1 MNLLKK
7 IIISY
12 FILLILFTG
21 LIIGVHT
28 IPQSAIKEN
37 VVTST
42 HTLQE
47 EGLYKKFLNFKLFQ
61 MDNFT
66 DSYMLNLAISADS
79 KHPIEAGMMNYDYKS
94 KNFMDL
100 AYDTEKVALGKME
113 NLDKSSYGRYWQG
126 YQVTLRPL
134 LTIFTY
140 PQIRILNYIIFT
152 VLIISIIW
160 LLAHEIS
167 IGTAWIVITTHKL
180 SNRTLFNAVLNLF
193 LYCIY
198 KYDITDKMSNTDD
211 IKIKHTLHFFHHWR
225 NYQLPGFFNHSTTYF
240 RITTYCTYADKTP

>member
-61 MDNFT
+61 LDNFT
-66 DSYMLNLAISADS
+66 DSYMLNKNIMVTLFLSQNKKYQLSLKVQNAQSEHNFLEVIKYKIQIAQICQEQNKSQDAYRLEEG
-79 KHPIEAGMMNYDYKS
+79 IREAYAMLSD
-94 KNFMDL
+94 F
-100 AYDTEKVALGKME
+100 EKVQAK
-113 NLDKSSYGRYWQG
+113 
-126 YQVTLRPL
+126 
-134 LTIFTY
+134 
-140 PQIRILNYIIFT
+140 
-152 VLIISIIW
+152 SIIADYNSDMA
-160 LLAHEIS
+160 LYIDQD
-167 IGTAWIVITTHKL
+167 IDQDI
-180 SNRTLFNAVLNLF
+180 NRN
-193 LYCIY
+193 
-198 KYDITDKMSNTDD
+198 K
-211 IKIKHTLHFFHHWR
+211 
-225 NYQLPGFFNHSTTYF
+225 
-240 RITTYCTYADKTP
+240 

>member
-100 AYDTEKVALGKME
+100 AYDTEKVALGKTE
-113 NLDKSSYGRYWQG
+113 NLDKGSYGRYWQG

-152 VLIISIIW
+152 VLIISISC
-160 LLAHEIS
+160 A
-167 IGTAWIVITTHKL
+167 T
-180 SNRTLFNAVLNLF
+180 
-193 LYCIY
+193 
-198 KYDITDKMSNTDD
+198 
-211 IKIKHTLHFFHHWR
+211 
-225 NYQLPGFFNHSTTYF
+225 ST
-240 RITTYCTYADKTP
+240 